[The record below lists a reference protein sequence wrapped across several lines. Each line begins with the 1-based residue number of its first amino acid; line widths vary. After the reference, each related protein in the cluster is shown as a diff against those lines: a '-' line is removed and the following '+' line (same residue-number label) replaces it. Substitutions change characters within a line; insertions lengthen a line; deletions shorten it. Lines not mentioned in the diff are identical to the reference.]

1 MDKRF
6 HANVKDDNGNNAR
19 IVLGSQRVE
28 PNEETN
34 TIIKEG
40 ISITSTDGL
49 DGISS
54 MNSKVDNAY
63 HLNLDTSRLSLSRP
77 KSTWTRIN

>member
-1 MDKRF
+1 MDKGF

-19 IVLGSQRVE
+19 IFLGSQHVE

-40 ISITSTDGL
+40 ISITLTDGL
-49 DGISS
+49 DGIF
-54 MNSKVDNAY
+54 
-63 HLNLDTSRLSLSRP
+63 
-77 KSTWTRIN
+77 